1 MHRLI
6 GVLGAAFALQFA
18 TVVAAPIPSP
28 ALSTVLAPPATTDY
42 VEADPTNTTLLEG
55 QFDAKAYVTKTQ
67 AAKPDVVQQTM
78 ASDGFVDGYWRTWI
92 QNGTQRVLIEI
103 VMAFSGGAG
112 ATRWLGASE
121 AETKADPS
129 YKGSLSI
136 TGIDPYYG
144 ASFLYSNGHS
154 TGQAFAFVKGNDFF
168 VVIFESPQDD
178 LGTSAADQAK
188 AQHNAAP
195 AATIPKSQWPETAK
209 SSPAPAAPAAAA
221 RPSGFPSVEL
231 IAIFGGLLVGL
242 AVVMVIRTLRR
253 SRGA

>member
-1 MHRLI
+1 MARLI
-6 GVLGAAFALQFA
+6 TALCAAVTLA
-18 TVVAAPIPSP
+18 VPIPSP

-55 QFDAKAYVTKTQ
+55 QFDANSYVTKTQ
-67 AAKPDVVQQTM
+67 AAQPDAVKQTM

-92 QNGTQRVLIEI
+92 QNGTQHVLIEI

-112 ATRWLGASE
+112 ATQWLGAAE

-129 YKGSLSI
+129 YKGSLSL

-144 ASFLYSNGHS
+144 AKFLYSNGHS

-168 VVIFESPQDD
+168 VVIFQSPQDD
-178 LGTSAADQAK
+178 LGTSAADQAQ
-188 AQHNAAP
+188 AQYSAAP
-195 AATIPKSQWPETAK
+195 DLTIPKSQWPETAK
-209 SSPAPAAPAAAA
+209 SSPAAPAPAAAA
-221 RPSGFPSVEL
+221 KPSSLPIFPL
-231 IAIFGGLLVGL
+231 IVAAAVVLIGLGGLM
-242 AVVMVIRTLRR
+242 VVRSLRR

>member
-1 MHRLI
+1 MNRLI
-6 GVLGAAFALQFA
+6 GVVGAAIALQAAIALAA
-18 TVVAAPIPSP
+18 TVPSP

-55 QFDAKAYVTKTQ
+55 QFDANAYVTKTQ
-67 AAKPDVVQQTM
+67 AAKADTQTM

-112 ATRWLGASE
+112 ATQWLGTSE
-121 AETKADPS
+121 AETKADPF
-129 YKGSLSI
+129 YKGSLSLV
-136 TGIDPYYG
+136 GIDPYYG
-144 ASFLYSNGHS
+144 ARFLYSNGHS
-154 TGQAFAFVKGNDFF
+154 TGQAFGFVKGNDFF
-168 VVIFESPQDD
+168 IVIFESTQDD
-178 LGTSAADQAK
+178 LGTSAADQAT
-188 AQHNAAP
+188 AQYSAAP
-195 AATIPKSQWPETAK
+195 AFTIPKSQWPETAK
-209 SSPAPAAPAAAA
+209 SSPAPAAPAAA
-221 RPSGFPSVEL
+221 RPASSGFPSVEL